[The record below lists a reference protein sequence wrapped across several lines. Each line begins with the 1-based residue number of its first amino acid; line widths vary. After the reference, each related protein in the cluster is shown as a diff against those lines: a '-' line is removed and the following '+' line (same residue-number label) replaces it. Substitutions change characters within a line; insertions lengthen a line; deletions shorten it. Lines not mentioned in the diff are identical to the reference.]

1 MALSLAS
8 VPSVDLGGAA
18 EQDQGC
24 RRPLTVSLPRGLCCF
39 WVAVAIAPVGFSE
52 GTVTIETT
60 GSMAQRPNPAG
71 PSVRPHCDG
80 PLWSTLGDLWS
91 LVGLSLCLVDASL
104 GLCAHRGSAGGRP
117 VPSP

>member
-8 VPSVDLGGAA
+8 VQPVDLGGGA

-60 GSMAQRPNPAG
+60 GSMAQRPNPLCVLTVMEPCG
-71 PSVRPHCDG
+71 PP
-80 PLWSTLGDLWS
+80 
-91 LVGLSLCLVDASL
+91 
-104 GLCAHRGSAGGRP
+104 
-117 VPSP
+117 